1 MLNAYEPKETTY
13 FMISLIKNVFHRQI
27 YRDRKKMLGSQSFG
41 PGKEMESGLIKDAW
55 FLNVLINMIQT
66 VLMVAQPCD

>member
-13 FMISLIKNVFHRQI
+13 FMISLIKNIFQI

-41 PGKEMESGLIKDAW
+41 PGNEMKGGLLKDAW
-55 FLNVLINMIQT
+55 FLNVLINMIKIM
-66 VLMVAQPCD
+66 LMVAQPCD

>member
-13 FMISLIKNVFHRQI
+13 FMISLIKNVFQI

-41 PGKEMESGLIKDAW
+41 PGKEMKGGLLKDAW
-55 FLNVLINMIQT
+55 FLNVLINMIKIM
-66 VLMVAQPCD
+66 LMVAQPCD